1 MRQFLD
7 LKSFIGTPKVKQGE
21 HEEAH
26 KALSRGE
33 EEGGGLSS
41 MDNKHGWNVAE
52 MKILVILVLQY
63 ISPFIVCLVYI
74 QGSHFCCVSDLHWVS
89 VTPSFFH

>member
-7 LKSFIGTPKVKQGE
+7 LKSFIGTPKVKKGE

-26 KALSRGE
+26 KALSWGE
-33 EEGGGLSS
+33 EERGGLSS

-52 MKILVILVLQY
+52 IKSLVIFWSFDWY
-63 ISPFIVCLVYI
+63 ITYI
-74 QGSHFCCVSDLHWVS
+74 IGFN
-89 VTPSFFH
+89 F

>member
-33 EEGGGLSS
+33 EEGGGPSS

-52 MKILVILVLQY
+52 MKILVIFGLLIY
-63 ISPFIVCLVYI
+63 FPFILLV
-74 QGSHFCCVSDLHWVS
+74 
-89 VTPSFFH
+89 

>member
-1 MRQFLD
+1 MGWAIWLLFYLQQMRQFLD

-41 MDNKHGWNVAE
+41 MDNKHG
-52 MKILVILVLQY
+52 
-63 ISPFIVCLVYI
+63 
-74 QGSHFCCVSDLHWVS
+74 
-89 VTPSFFH
+89 